1 MHLPAT
7 VREGTFNSAHHENQ
21 LRGEP
26 RVEQRRAEHMK
37 LNLVRLATLVVATAL
52 AAFAAAAGPA
62 SATPSPVVGQVYV
75 NDNTAVANT
84 VAGFDRHA
92 DGSLTQISGSP
103 FATGGAGTGATL
115 PSQGAL
121 QMSDDGKYLL
131 AVDAGSNEISVLRIS
146 HDGAL
151 TQIHGGT
158 VPSGGVEPVSIAV
171 HGRLAYVANGG
182 DGGSNYTGFTMN
194 GGGRLRP
201 LAASTVPLPD
211 GSEPGDVLFNSTG
224 RNLLGVRVNTSLID
238 SFAVGPDGRLEAA
251 TGSPFAAQ
259 GAGPFGSEFRPTN
272 PSQVFV
278 SNAHNGGGN
287 GTVSAF
293 DVATDG
299 SLSTVDRSPFPD
311 FQTAPC
317 WVEISRDGQVLFAV
331 NTGSDSIS
339 RYAIASDG
347 SLTLLGNTPLGGG
360 VSIPFDA
367 RLAPDGGTLWVLD
380 TGSATVSGFA
390 VSGGSLAE
398 LPSSPTPLPAGATA
412 FGIVVTGSS
421 DAERRTDR

>member
-1 MHLPAT
+1 MP
-7 VREGTFNSAHHENQ
+7 VHHENQ
-21 LRGEP
+21 LRGAP
-26 RVEQRRAEHMK
+26 RVEQRQAEHMRLK
-37 LNLVRLATLVVATAL
+37 LLGLATLVVVTAL
-52 AAFAAAAGPA
+52 AAFAAGSR
-62 SATPSPVVGQVYV
+62 SACGTPSTVVGQVYV

-92 DGSLTQISGSP
+92 DGSLTPISGSP

-131 AVDAGSNEISVLRIS
+131 AVDAGSNEVSVVRIL

-151 TQIHGGT
+151 GQIPGGI
-158 VPSGGVEPVSIAV
+158 VPSGGLEPVSIAV
-171 HGRLAYVANGG
+171 HGRLAYVANWG
-182 DGGSNYTGFTMN
+182 DGGSNYTGFTLN

-224 RNLLGVRVNTSLID
+224 TNLLGVRVNTSLID
-238 SFAVGPDGRLEAA
+238 SFAVGRDGRLAA
-251 TGSPFAAQ
+251 APGSPFAAQ

-278 SNAHNGGGN
+278 SNAHNGVGN

-293 DVATDG
+293 DVAADG
-299 SLSTVDRSPFPD
+299 SLSTVVGSPFPD

-317 WVEISRDGQVLFAV
+317 WVEISHDGQFLFAV
-331 NTGSDSIS
+331 DTGSDTIS

-347 SLTLLGNTPLGGG
+347 SLTLLGSTPLGGG
-360 VSIPFDA
+360 VSTPFDA

-398 LPSSPTPLPAGATA
+398 LSSSPTSLPAGATA
-412 FGIVVTGSS
+412 FGIVVTSS
-421 DAERRTDR
+421 GQTDGRTD

>member
-1 MHLPAT
+1 MP
-7 VREGTFNSAHHENQ
+7 VHHETQ

-26 RVEQRRAEHMK
+26 RVEQRRAQHLRLK
-37 LNLVRLATLVVATAL
+37 LVRLATLVVVTAL
-52 AAFAAAAGPA
+52 AAFAAGAGPA
-62 SATPSPVVGQVYV
+62 SATTSPVVGQVYV

-92 DGSLTQISGSP
+92 DGSLTPISGSP
-103 FATGGAGTGATL
+103 FATGGAGTGATV

-121 QMSDDGKYLL
+121 QMSDDGKFLL
-131 AVDAGSNEISVLRIS
+131 AVDAGSNEISVLRIL

-151 TQIHGGT
+151 GQIPGGT
-158 VPSGGVEPVSIAV
+158 VPSGGLEPVSIAL
-171 HGRLAYVANGG
+171 HGRLAYVANWG
-182 DGGSNYTGFTMN
+182 DGGSNYTGFTLN

-224 RNLLGVRVNTSLID
+224 TNLLGVRVNTSLID
-238 SFAVGPDGRLEAA
+238 SFAVGRDGHLEAA
-251 TGSPFAAQ
+251 PGSPFAAQ

-278 SNAHNGGGN
+278 SNAHNGIGD

-299 SLSTVDRSPFPD
+299 SLSPVGPPFPD

-317 WVEISRDGQVLFAV
+317 WVEISHDGQFLFAV

-339 RYAIASDG
+339 RSAIAPDG

-360 VSIPFDA
+360 VSTPFDA

-398 LPSSPTPLPAGATA
+398 LSSSPTSLPAGASA
-412 FGIVVTGSS
+412 FGIVVTNSRQPDGG
-421 DAERRTDR
+421 TDG

>member
-37 LNLVRLATLVVATAL
+37 LNLVRLATLVVVTAL
-52 AAFAAAAGPA
+52 AAFTAGTGPA
-62 SATPSPVVGQVYV
+62 SATASPVVGQVYV
-75 NDNTAVANT
+75 NDNPAVANT

-151 TQIHGGT
+151 TQIQGGT
-158 VPSGGVEPVSIAV
+158 VPSGGLEPVSIAV

-182 DGGSNYTGFTMN
+182 DGGSNYAGLTLN
-194 GGGRLRP
+194 DGGRLRP
-201 LAASTVPLPD
+201 LAASTVPLPG
-211 GSEPGDVLFNSTG
+211 GSDPGDVLFNPTG
-224 RNLLGVRVNTSLID
+224 TNLLGVRVNTSLID
-238 SFAVGPDGRLEAA
+238 SFAVGRDGRPEAA
-251 TGSPFAAQ
+251 AGSPFAAQ

-278 SNAHNGGGN
+278 SNAHNGAGN

-299 SLSTVDRSPFPD
+299 SLSAIEGSPFPD
-311 FQTAPC
+311 LQTAPC
-317 WVEISRDGQVLFAV
+317 WVEISHDGRFLFAV
-331 NTGSDSIS
+331 NTGSISIS
-339 RYAIASDG
+339 RSAIGSDG
-347 SLTLLGNTPLGGG
+347 SLTLLGSTPLAGG
-360 VSIPFDA
+360 VSTPFDA
-367 RLAPDGGTLWVLD
+367 RLAPDSGTLWVLD

-412 FGIVVTGSS
+412 FRIVVTGSS

>member
-1 MHLPAT
+1 M
-7 VREGTFNSAHHENQ
+7 SAHHENQ

-37 LNLVRLATLVVATAL
+37 LKLLSLATLVVATAL
-52 AAFAAAAGPA
+52 ASSAAGAGPA

-92 DGSLTQISGSP
+92 DGSLTPIPGSP
-103 FATGGAGTGATL
+103 FKTGGAGTGATL

-121 QMSDDGKYLL
+121 QISDDGKYVL
-131 AVDAGSNEISVLRIS
+131 AVDAGSNGISVLRIS
-146 HDGAL
+146 HDGSL
-151 TQIHGGT
+151 SQIEGGT
-158 VPSGGVEPVSIAV
+158 VPSGGLEPVSIAV
-171 HGRLAYVANGG
+171 HGRLAYVANAG
-182 DGGSNYTGFTMN
+182 DGGSNYTGFTLN

-201 LAASTVPLPD
+201 LSASTVPLPD
-211 GSEPGDVLFNSTG
+211 GSQPGDVLFNSTG
-224 RNLLGVRVNTSLID
+224 TNLLGARINTSLID
-238 SFAVGPDGRLEAA
+238 SFTVGGDGRLEAA
-251 TGSPFAAQ
+251 PGSPFAAQ

-278 SNAHNGGGN
+278 SNAHNGVGN

-299 SLSTVDRSPFPD
+299 ALSAVDGSPFPTL
-311 FQTAPC
+311 QTATC
-317 WVEISRDGQVLFAV
+317 WIEISHDGQFLFAV

-339 RYAIASDG
+339 REAIASDG
-347 SLTLLGNTPLGGG
+347 SLTLLGNTPLRGD
-360 VSIPFDA
+360 VSSPFDA
-367 RLAPDGGTLWVLD
+367 RLAPDGGTLWVVD

-398 LPSSPTPLPAGATA
+398 LSSSPTSLPVGATA
-412 FGIVVTGSS
+412 AGIVVTSS
-421 DAERRTDR
+421 TQPGGED

>member
-1 MHLPAT
+1 MP
-7 VREGTFNSAHHENQ
+7 VHHENQ

-37 LNLVRLATLVVATAL
+37 LKLLSLATFVVVAAL

-62 SATPSPVVGQVYV
+62 SATASRVVGHVYV

-92 DGSLTQISGSP
+92 DGSLTPISGSP
-103 FATGGAGTGATL
+103 FATGGAGTGATV

-131 AVDAGSNEISVLRIS
+131 AVDAGSNEISVLRIL

-151 TQIHGGT
+151 RQIPGGT
-158 VPSGGVEPVSIAV
+158 VPSGGLEPVSIAV
-171 HGRLAYVANGG
+171 HGRLAYVANWG
-182 DGGSNYTGFTMN
+182 DGGSNYTGFTLN
-194 GGGRLRP
+194 GGGRLHP

-224 RNLLGVRVNTSLID
+224 TNLLGVRVNTSLID
-238 SFAVGPDGRLEAA
+238 SFAVGRDGRLEAA
-251 TGSPFAAQ
+251 PGSPFVAQ

-272 PSQVFV
+272 PFQVFV
-278 SNAHNGGGN
+278 SNAHNGAGN

-299 SLSTVDRSPFPD
+299 SLSAVDGSPFPSL
-311 FQTAPC
+311 QTAAC
-317 WVEISRDGQVLFAV
+317 WVEISHDGQFLFAV

-339 RYAIASDG
+339 RYAIAFDG

-360 VSIPFDA
+360 VSTPFDA
-367 RLAPDGGTLWVLD
+367 RLAPDGETLWVLD

-398 LPSSPTPLPAGATA
+398 LSSSPTSLPAGATA
-412 FGIVVTGSS
+412 VGIVVTSS
-421 DAERRTDR
+421 GQPVGRTD

>member
-1 MHLPAT
+1 MP
-7 VREGTFNSAHHENQ
+7 GHHESQ
-21 LRGEP
+21 LRGQP
-26 RVEQRRAEHMK
+26 LVEHRRAEHMRLK
-37 LNLVRLATLVVATAL
+37 LLGLATLMVMTAL
-52 AAFAAAAGPA
+52 AAFAACARPA
-62 SATPSPVVGQVYV
+62 SAAASPVVGQVYV

-92 DGSLTQISGSP
+92 DGSLSPIPGSP
-103 FATGGAGTGATL
+103 FAAGGAGTGATL

-131 AVDAGSNEISVLRIS
+131 AVDAGSNQISVLRIS

-151 TQIHGGT
+151 RQIEGGT
-158 VPSGGVEPVSIAV
+158 IPSGGREPVSIAV

-182 DGGSNYTGFTMN
+182 DGGSNYTGFTLD
-194 GGGRLRP
+194 GGGHLRP

-211 GSEPGDVLFNSTG
+211 GSAPGDVLFNSTG
-224 RNLLGVRVNTSLID
+224 TNLLGVRVNTSLID
-238 SFAVGPDGRLEAA
+238 SFAVGSDGRLETAP
-251 TGSPFAAQ
+251 GSPFAAQ

-293 DVATDG
+293 DVAADG
-299 SLSTVDRSPFPD
+299 SLSTVDGSPFPD

-317 WVEISRDGQVLFAV
+317 WVEISRDGRVLFAV
-331 NTGSDSIS
+331 NTGSNSIS

-347 SLTLLGNTPLGGG
+347 ALTLLGNTPLGGG
-360 VSIPFDA
+360 VSTPFDA
-367 RLAPDGGTLWVLD
+367 RLAPDGGTLWILD

-398 LPSSPTPLPAGATA
+398 LSTSPTSLPAGATA
-412 FGIVVTGSS
+412 FGIVVTSS
-421 DAERRTDR
+421 GQPDGRTD

>member
-62 SATPSPVVGQVYV
+62 SATASPVVGQVYV

-92 DGSLTQISGSP
+92 DGSLTPISGSP

-151 TQIHGGT
+151 TQIQGGT
-158 VPSGGVEPVSIAV
+158 VPSGGLEPVSIAV

-182 DGGSNYTGFTMN
+182 N
-194 GGGRLRP
+194 GGGEYTQVRP
-201 LAASTVPLPD
+201 
-211 GSEPGDVLFNSTG
+211 
-224 RNLLGVRVNTSLID
+224 
-238 SFAVGPDGRLEAA
+238 
-251 TGSPFAAQ
+251 Q
-259 GAGPFGSEFRPTN
+259 
-272 PSQVFV
+272 
-278 SNAHNGGGN
+278 GGG
-287 GTVSAF
+287 G
-293 DVATDG
+293 
-299 SLSTVDRSPFPD
+299 
-311 FQTAPC
+311 
-317 WVEISRDGQVLFAV
+317 
-331 NTGSDSIS
+331 
-339 RYAIASDG
+339 
-347 SLTLLGNTPLGGG
+347 
-360 VSIPFDA
+360 
-367 RLAPDGGTLWVLD
+367 
-380 TGSATVSGFA
+380 
-390 VSGGSLAE
+390 
-398 LPSSPTPLPAGATA
+398 
-412 FGIVVTGSS
+412 
-421 DAERRTDR
+421 

>member
-1 MHLPAT
+1 MP
-7 VREGTFNSAHHENQ
+7 VHHENQ

-26 RVEQRRAEHMK
+26 PVEQRRTEHTRLK
-37 LNLVRLATLVVATAL
+37 LVRLATLVVVTAL
-52 AAFAAAAGPA
+52 AAFAAGAGPA
-62 SATPSPVVGQVYV
+62 SATASPVVGQVYV
-75 NDNTAVANT
+75 NDNTAGANT

-92 DGSLTQISGSP
+92 DGSLTPISGSP
-103 FATGGAGTGATL
+103 FATGGAGTGATV

-121 QMSDDGKYLL
+121 QISDDRKYLL

-151 TQIHGGT
+151 RQIHGGT
-158 VPSGGVEPVSIAV
+158 VPSGGLEPVSIAV

-182 DGGSNYTGFTMN
+182 DGGSNYTGFTLD
-194 GGGRLRP
+194 GGGRLQP

-211 GSEPGDVLFNSTG
+211 GSAPGDVLFNSTG
-224 RNLLGVRVNTSLID
+224 TNVLGVRVNTSLID
-238 SFAVGPDGRLEAA
+238 SFAVGSDGRLEAA
-251 TGSPFAAQ
+251 PGSPFAAQ

-287 GTVSAF
+287 GTVSTF

-299 SLSTVDRSPFPD
+299 SLSTVDGSPFPD
-311 FQTAPC
+311 LQTAPC
-317 WVEISRDGQVLFAV
+317 WVEISQDGQFLFAV

-347 SLTLLGNTPLGGG
+347 SLTLLGNTSLGGG
-360 VSIPFDA
+360 VSTPFDA

-398 LPSSPTPLPAGATA
+398 LSSSPTSLPAGATA
-412 FGIVVTGSS
+412 FGIVVTSS
-421 DAERRTDR
+421 RQPDGRTD

>member
-1 MHLPAT
+1 MP
-7 VREGTFNSAHHENQ
+7 VHHENQ

-26 RVEQRRAEHMK
+26 RVEQRRAEHMRVK
-37 LNLVRLATLVVATAL
+37 LLSLATLVVVTAL
-52 AAFAAAAGPA
+52 AAFAAGAGPA
-62 SATPSPVVGQVYV
+62 SAAASPVVGQVYV

-92 DGSLTQISGSP
+92 DGSLTPISGSP
-103 FATGGAGTGATL
+103 FAAGGAGTGATL

-121 QMSDDGKYLL
+121 QISDDGKYLL

-151 TQIHGGT
+151 RQIYGGT
-158 VPSGGVEPVSIAV
+158 VPSGGLEPVSIAV
-171 HGRLAYVANGG
+171 HGGLAYVANGG
-182 DGGSNYTGFTMN
+182 DGGSNYTGFTLN

-211 GSEPGDVLFNSTG
+211 GSAPGDVLFNSTG
-224 RNLLGVRVNTSLID
+224 ANLLGVRVNTSLID
-238 SFAVGPDGRLEAA
+238 SFTVGSDGRLEAA
-251 TGSPFAAQ
+251 PGSPFAAQ

-299 SLSTVDRSPFPD
+299 SLRTVDGSPFPD
-311 FQTAPC
+311 LQTAPC
-317 WVEISRDGQVLFAV
+317 WVEISHDGQFLFAV

-347 SLTLLGNTPLGGG
+347 SLTLLGNTALGGG
-360 VSIPFDA
+360 VSVPFDA
-367 RLAPDGGTLWVLD
+367 RLAPDDGTLWVLD

-398 LPSSPTPLPAGATA
+398 LSSSPTSLPEGATA
-412 FGIVVTGSS
+412 FGIVVTSS
-421 DAERRTDR
+421 RQPDGGTD

>member
-1 MHLPAT
+1 MP
-7 VREGTFNSAHHENQ
+7 AHHENQ

-37 LNLVRLATLVVATAL
+37 LKLFSLATLVVVTAL

-92 DGSLTQISGSP
+92 DGSLTPISGSP

-151 TQIHGGT
+151 TQIQGGT
-158 VPSGGVEPVSIAV
+158 VPSGGLEPVSIAV

-182 DGGSNYTGFTMN
+182 DGGSNYAGFTLN
-194 GGGRLRP
+194 DGGRLRP

-211 GSEPGDVLFNSTG
+211 GSDTGDVLFNSTG
-224 RNLLGVRVNTSLID
+224 TNLLGVRVTTSLID
-238 SFAVGPDGRLEAA
+238 SFAVGRDGLLEAA
-251 TGSPFAAQ
+251 PGSPFAAQ

-278 SNAHNGGGN
+278 SNAHNAVGN
-287 GTVSAF
+287 GTVSAL
-293 DVATDG
+293 DVAADG
-299 SLSTVDRSPFPD
+299 SLSSVDGSPFPD
-311 FQTAPC
+311 LETAPC
-317 WVEISRDGQVLFAV
+317 WVEISHDGQFLFAV

-360 VSIPFDA
+360 VTTPFDA

-398 LPSSPTPLPAGATA
+398 LSSSPTSLPAGATA
-412 FGIVVTGSS
+412 FGIVVTSFRQPDG
-421 DAERRTDR
+421 RTD

>member
-1 MHLPAT
+1 M
-7 VREGTFNSAHHENQ
+7 
-21 LRGEP
+21 
-26 RVEQRRAEHMK
+26 RRK
-37 LNLVRLATLVVATAL
+37 LLGLATIVVGTAL

-62 SATPSPVVGQVYV
+62 AATASPVVGQVYV

-84 VAGFDRHA
+84 VAAFDRHA
-92 DGSLTQISGSP
+92 DGSLTPIPGSP
-103 FATGGAGTGATL
+103 FATGGAGTGTTL
-115 PSQGAL
+115 ASQGAL
-121 QMSDDGKYLL
+121 QISDDGKYLL

-151 TQIHGGT
+151 RQIHGGT
-158 VPSGGVEPVSIAV
+158 VPSGGLEPVSVTV

-182 DGGSNYTGFTMN
+182 DGGSNYTGFTLN

-211 GSEPGDVLFNSTG
+211 GSAPGDVLFNSTG
-224 RNLLGVRVNTSLID
+224 TNVLGVRVDTSLID
-238 SFAVGPDGRLEAA
+238 SFAVGSDGRLEAA
-251 TGSPFAAQ
+251 PGSPFAAQ
-259 GAGPFGSEFRPTN
+259 GAGPFGSEFRPTK

-278 SNAHNGGGN
+278 SNAHNGDGN

-293 DVATDG
+293 DVAADG
-299 SLSTVDRSPFPD
+299 SLSTVDGSPFPD

-317 WVEISRDGQVLFAV
+317 WVEISHDGRFLFAV
-331 NTGSDSIS
+331 NTGSNSVS
-339 RYAIASDG
+339 RYAIAADD
-347 SLTLLGNTPLGGG
+347 SLTLLGNTLLGGG
-360 VSIPFDA
+360 VSTPFDA

-398 LPSSPTPLPAGATA
+398 LASSPTSLPAGATA
-412 FGIVVTGSS
+412 FGIVVTTSGR
-421 DAERRTDR
+421 EG

>member
-1 MHLPAT
+1 MP
-7 VREGTFNSAHHENQ
+7 VHHENQ

-37 LNLVRLATLVVATAL
+37 LKLLSLATFVVVAAL

-62 SATPSPVVGQVYV
+62 SATASRVVGHVYV

-92 DGSLTQISGSP
+92 DGSLTPISGSP
-103 FATGGAGTGATL
+103 FATGGAGTGATV

-121 QMSDDGKYLL
+121 QMSADGKYLL
-131 AVDAGSNEISVLRIS
+131 AVDAGSNEISVLRIL

-151 TQIHGGT
+151 RQIPGGT
-158 VPSGGVEPVSIAV
+158 VPSGGLEPVSIAV
-171 HGRLAYVANGG
+171 HGRLAYVANWG
-182 DGGSNYTGFTMN
+182 DGGSNYTGFTLN

-224 RNLLGVRVNTSLID
+224 TNLLGVRVNTSLID
-238 SFAVGPDGRLEAA
+238 SFAVGRDGRLEAA
-251 TGSPFAAQ
+251 PGSPFVAQ

-272 PSQVFV
+272 PFQVFV
-278 SNAHNGGGN
+278 SNAHNGAGN

-299 SLSTVDRSPFPD
+299 SLSAVDGSPFPSL
-311 FQTAPC
+311 QTAAC
-317 WVEISRDGQVLFAV
+317 WVEISHDGQFLFAV

-339 RYAIASDG
+339 RYAIAFDG
-347 SLTLLGNTPLGGG
+347 SLTLLGSTPLGGG
-360 VSIPFDA
+360 VSTPFDA
-367 RLAPDGGTLWVLD
+367 RLAPDGETLWVLD
-380 TGSATVSGFA
+380 TGSATVSGLA

-398 LPSSPTPLPAGATA
+398 LSSSPTSLPAGATA
-412 FGIVVTGSS
+412 VGIVVTSS
-421 DAERRTDR
+421 GQPVGRAD

>member
-1 MHLPAT
+1 MP
-7 VREGTFNSAHHENQ
+7 VDHENQ
-21 LRGEP
+21 LRGGL
-26 RVEQRRAEHMK
+26 RAEQRRAGHLK
-37 LNLVRLATLVVATAL
+37 LKLFSPATLVVVVAL

-62 SATPSPVVGQVYV
+62 SATTSPVVGHVYV

-92 DGSLTQISGSP
+92 DGSLTPISGSP
-103 FATGGAGTGATL
+103 FATGGAGTGATVA
-115 PSQGAL
+115 SQGAL

-131 AVDAGSNEISVLRIS
+131 AVDAGSSEISVLRIL

-151 TQIHGGT
+151 RQIPGGP
-158 VPSGGVEPVSIAV
+158 VPSGGLEPVSISV

-182 DGGSNYTGFTMN
+182 DGGSNYTGFTLN

-224 RNLLGVRVNTSLID
+224 TNLLGVRVNTSLID
-238 SFAVGPDGRLEAA
+238 SFAVGSDGRLDAA
-251 TGSPFAAQ
+251 PGSPFAAQ

-278 SNAHNGGGN
+278 SNAHNGIGD

-299 SLSTVDRSPFPD
+299 SLSPVGPPFPD

-317 WVEISRDGQVLFAV
+317 WVEISHDGEFLFAV

-347 SLTLLGNTPLGGG
+347 
-360 VSIPFDA
+360 
-367 RLAPDGGTLWVLD
+367 
-380 TGSATVSGFA
+380 
-390 VSGGSLAE
+390 
-398 LPSSPTPLPAGATA
+398 
-412 FGIVVTGSS
+412 
-421 DAERRTDR
+421 

>member
-1 MHLPAT
+1 M
-7 VREGTFNSAHHENQ
+7 
-21 LRGEP
+21 
-26 RVEQRRAEHMK
+26 RVH
-37 LNLVRLATLVVATAL
+37 ATLVVVTAL
-52 AAFAAAAGPA
+52 AAFAAGAGPA

-75 NDNTAVANT
+75 NDNTAAANT

-92 DGSLTQISGSP
+92 DGSLTPISGSP
-103 FATGGAGTGATL
+103 FETGGAGTGATV

-121 QMSDDGKYLL
+121 QISDDGKYLL

-151 TQIHGGT
+151 RQIHGGT
-158 VPSGGVEPVSIAV
+158 VPSGGREPVSIAV
-171 HGRLAYVANGG
+171 HGRLAYVANAG
-182 DGGSNYTGFTMN
+182 DGGSNYTGFTLN
-194 GGGRLRP
+194 RGGRLRP

-224 RNLLGVRVNTSLID
+224 TNLLGMRVNTSLID
-238 SFAVGPDGRLEAA
+238 SFAVGRDGRLEAA
-251 TGSPFAAQ
+251 PGSPFGAQ

-278 SNAHNGGGN
+278 SNAHNGAGN

-299 SLSTVDRSPFPD
+299 SLSAVGSPFAD

-317 WVEISRDGQVLFAV
+317 WVEISHDGQFLFVV

-360 VSIPFDA
+360 VSTPFDA

-398 LPSSPTPLPAGATA
+398 LSSSPTSLPAGATA
-412 FGIVVTGSS
+412 FGIVVTSS
-421 DAERRTDR
+421 GQPDGRTD

>member
-1 MHLPAT
+1 LL
-7 VREGTFNSAHHENQ
+7 Q
-21 LRGEP
+21 
-26 RVEQRRAEHMK
+26 
-37 LNLVRLATLVVATAL
+37 
-52 AAFAAAAGPA
+52 
-62 SATPSPVVGQVYV
+62 
-75 NDNTAVANT
+75 TAVANT

-92 DGSLTQISGSP
+92 DGSLTPISGSP
-103 FATGGAGTGATL
+103 FATGGAGTGATVG
-115 PSQGAL
+115 SQGAL

-131 AVDAGSNEISVLRIS
+131 AVDAGSNEISVLRIL

-151 TQIHGGT
+151 AQIPGGT
-158 VPSGGVEPVSIAV
+158 VPSGGLEPVSIAV

-182 DGGSNYTGFTMN
+182 DGGSSYTGFTLN

-201 LAASTVPLPD
+201 LAGSTVPLPD
-211 GSEPGDVLFNSTG
+211 GSEPGNVLFNSTG
-224 RNLLGVRVNTSLID
+224 TNLLGVRVNTSLID
-238 SFAVGPDGRLEAA
+238 SFAVGSDGRLEAA
-251 TGSPFAAQ
+251 PGSPFAAQ
-259 GAGPFGSEFRPTN
+259 GAGPFGSEFQPTN

-278 SNAHNGGGN
+278 SNAHNGAGN

-299 SLSTVDRSPFPD
+299 SLSTVVGSPFPD

-317 WVEISRDGQVLFAV
+317 WVEISHDGQFLFAV

-347 SLTLLGNTPLGGG
+347 SLSLLGSTPLGGG
-360 VSIPFDA
+360 VSTPFDA

-380 TGSATVSGFA
+380 TGSATVSGFD

-398 LPSSPTPLPAGATA
+398 LSSSPTSLPAGATA
-412 FGIVVTGSS
+412 FGIVVTGSRQL
-421 DAERRTDR
+421 DGRTD